1 MVILPHSER
10 VMKGSWEK
18 TPLFSRV
25 KASVVI
31 GYFDQQGELVNK
43 AKTADFWIIPWK
55 IVLIIVVALGL
66 LILLVWRLRKRYRLG
81 IERKQGNFEM

>member
-1 MVILPHSER
+1 
-10 VMKGSWEK
+10 
-18 TPLFSRV
+18 V

-43 AKTADFWIIPWK
+43 AKTADFWVIPWK
-55 IVLIIVVALGL
+55 VIVIIGVALGL
-66 LILLVWRLRKRYRLG
+66 FILLVWLLRKRYRLR